1 MFRTRYSGANTPFVS
16 LYEEHQHFHQNPE
29 KNHHLFCFP
38 PARSSVDIQFF
49 CMSDSDYPRA
59 FFSFPRMAGCVS
71 EIGSSPGILAIMNQ
85 GDIDSRF
92 MVARLPGQARI
103 HKLIIEK
110 VYHVYMKYTERSFI
124 D

>member
-1 MFRTRYSGANTPFVS
+1 MFRTQYSGANTPFVS

-38 PARSSVDIQFF
+38 PTRSSVDIQFF

-59 FFSFPRMAGCVS
+59 FVSFPRMAGCVS

-85 GDIDSRF
+85 GD
-92 MVARLPGQARI
+92 RLTIHGSEAPGPNTYSQINFQKGVSCI
-103 HKLIIEK
+103 HEI
-110 VYHVYMKYTERSFI
+110 Y
-124 D
+124 